1 MAKVRLDE
9 LMVRRG
15 LASDRRGAAAL
26 LMGGAVLVDGRKDGK
41 PGTLVEDQ
49 IEIRPLREDSRY
61 VSRGGLKLEAALR
74 HFAVDV
80 RGWIC
85 LDLGA
90 STGGFTDCLLRRGA
104 ARVFAFDVGRGLI
117 DWRLRNDPRVAL
129 REGFNVRFLMPEDVG
144 AAVRLITA
152 DLSFIS
158 LRLILP
164 ALKAF
169 QGAELLLLV
178 KPQFEAEPEEV
189 EPGGLVRLESKREEI
204 VGRVAR
210 DAAGEGFAVV
220 GTMPSPVLGQK
231 GNREYFLFLRNS

>member
-1 MAKVRLDE
+1 
-9 LMVRRG
+9 
-15 LASDRRGAAAL
+15 
-26 LMGGAVLVDGRKDGK
+26 
-41 PGTLVEDQ
+41 
-49 IEIRPLREDSRY
+49 
-61 VSRGGLKLEAALR
+61 
-74 HFAVDV
+74 
-80 RGWIC
+80 
-85 LDLGA
+85 
-90 STGGFTDCLLRRGA
+90 
-104 ARVFAFDVGRGLI
+104 VFAFDVGRGLI